1 MKQKLL
7 LTARRMVVL
16 IVLALVNVFSPL
28 YAQNSESTPR
38 FVPGEVIVKMKPS
51 GDAEAMTRSI
61 FGVERSRKT
70 TSGGEIII
78 KVNPTMRQQFSA
90 AQMIDETL
98 ALVEELNQRPDVEYA
113 QPNYILERQIIPND
127 SRYGEQWHYF
137 MNGSKDDESPGG
149 IGLPEAWDV
158 TKGSPDIVITVIDT
172 GILPEHPDIAGSPN
186 LIPGYDMISDPF
198 MANDEDGR
206 DADPTDAGDA
216 IQAFEC
222 GNGPPQDRGNSWHG
236 THVAGTVGVGIT
248 DNSLGIAGVNWN
260 TKVQAVRV
268 LGKCGG
274 TTADIIDAIR
284 WAAGLNVPDA
294 PQNDTPAKVINMSL
308 GAAGVNCPTQDQATQ
323 SAIRDAVLAGTTV
336 VVAAGNDAI
345 DASQATPA
353 SCHDVITVAASDPRG
368 HLVSRYSNF
377 GQTVDILAPGG
388 DRAGGDADAV
398 LSTVE
403 GGYAF
408 YNGTS
413 MAAPHV
419 AGVAALI
426 LSENPDMLPGQV
438 EARLKHDA
446 LPRND
451 IQCPKACGAG
461 LLQAK
466 FHLSSEKADLGV
478 QVVVSPEMVK
488 VDDTLTYSVTITN
501 HGPGEA
507 TGVMLMNTLPQEVE
521 LISKEFNHGTC
532 TEDSV
537 VTCDVSPLPNG
548 FHARLTMV
556 VKTDMAGSITNHT
569 EVKGDLPDEN
579 MSNNIASAI
588 TIVDDNGVPPP
599 TEIPIAPPSTKGEL
613 TEFRQMDIYQMKVE
627 TQGEYKL
634 ETAGDTDVM
643 MTLYGPN
650 NKHVR
655 VAQDLDGGDGSN
667 AKIVQ
672 SLEEGMYFM
681 EVRHQSIFGMGKY
694 EISVQQLN

>member
-1 MKQKLL
+1 MKQKFMTTRR
-7 LTARRMVVL
+7 LTIL
-16 IVLALVNVFSPL
+16 IVLTLITMLSPL
-28 YAQNSESTPR
+28 YAQNSEPTPQ

-51 GDAEAMTRSI
+51 GDAEAMTRSM
-61 FGVERSRKT
+61 FGMERSVRM

-78 KVNPTMRQQFSA
+78 KVNPSMRQRLSA

-113 QPNYILERQIIPND
+113 QPNYILKRQSTPND
-127 SRYGEQWHYF
+127 SRYDEQWHYF
-137 MNGSKDDESPGG
+137 MNGLEDGQSPGG

-158 TKGSPDIVITVIDT
+158 TKGSPDVVVAVLDT

-186 LIPGYDMISDPF
+186 LIPGYDMITDLF
-198 MANDEDGR
+198 MANDGDGR

-222 GNGPPQDRGNSWHG
+222 GNGPPQDRDNSWHG
-236 THVAGTVGVGIT
+236 THVAGTIGVGLT
-248 DNSLGIAGVNWN
+248 DNHLGVAGVNWN

-274 TTADIIDAIR
+274 STADIIDAIR
-284 WAAGLNVPDA
+284 WAAGLDVPNI
-294 PQNDTPAKVINMSL
+294 PKNETPAKIINMSL
-308 GAAGVNCPTQDQATQ
+308 GASGVNCPTQDQATQ

-353 SCHDVITVAASDPRG
+353 SCDSVIAVAASDPRG
-368 HLVSRYSNF
+368 HLVTRYSNF

-426 LSENPDMLPGQV
+426 LSEFPEMLPGQV

-466 FHLSSEKADLGV
+466 FGMGLEKADLGV
-478 QVVVSPEMVK
+478 QVEVSSEMVS
-488 VDDTLTYSVTITN
+488 VDEALTYTVTITN
-501 HGPGEA
+501 DGPGEA
-507 TGVMLMNTLPQEVE
+507 TGVRLTNTLSQEVE

-532 TEDSV
+532 TGDSV
-537 VTCDVSPLPNG
+537 VTCEVDPLPNG
-548 FHARLTMV
+548 FHARLILV
-556 VKTDMAGSITNHT
+556 VTADMPGTITNRT
-569 EVKGDLPDEN
+569 EIKGDLLDEN

-588 TIVDDNGVPPP
+588 TVIDDNGVSPP
-599 TEIPIAPPSTKGEL
+599 TEIPVAPPSTKGKIL
-613 TEFRQMDIYQMKVE
+613 DFRQIDLYQVKVE
-627 TQGEYKL
+627 VQGMYL
-634 ETAGDTDVM
+634 FETSGDTDVM

-650 NKHVR
+650 NTHVR
-655 VAQDLDGGDGSN
+655 IAQDLDGGSGSN

-672 SLEEGMYFM
+672 LLQTGTYFI
-681 EVRHQSIFGMGKY
+681 EVRHQSIFGMGDY
-694 EISVQQLN
+694 AIAVQRIR